1 VTLLFEDSDTSQEN
15 AMDQFTAKYCE
26 QIQGVLSGF
35 DRLVL
40 RGSPRRLSYAQGM
53 EEYLWQNRI
62 LFKDYAAHVKRVSER
77 IKKASLEPFRRQ
89 GLAVEFIRSM
99 EIDKEAVAR
108 GIAES
113 RGIQTGLVC
122 AISSLEPSPTYE
134 HSGTAMVARVRPCHV
149 LYHYQIHPQFGWMHA
164 RIQSWFPFHIQ
175 VCVNGRE
182 WLARQMDEAG
192 LRYRKQGNCF
202 VSVQDYER
210 AQQLL
215 NQQLRTNWV
224 EMLEGF
230 ADQLN
235 PVRRA
240 IFDKYPTEY
249 YWTCY
254 QSEWATDVVFKD
266 AEYLKRLM
274 RRLLPHG
281 LLNLSSGDILRF
293 LGKKVNMT
301 GEVPGQFGGKLQS
314 DLKRRQEGS
323 RLKFVMN
330 GNSVKCYD
338 KAFTIEGSVLRAAE
352 TTINNVKDFRV
363 YRSSQDRPDRP
374 SKWWPMR
381 KGVADLHRRVEVSQA
396 SNARLMNA
404 LTSVDDTRTMSELT
418 GLIQQPTIWKC
429 RRVRALRPWGED
441 ATLLKAISDGAYL
454 VNGFR
459 NRDIR
464 DHLYPAEADT
474 PAEQR
479 KLSAAVS
486 RRLRMLRA
494 HGLIQK
500 VPKTH
505 RYQVST
511 AGRTILAAVLTTART
526 SLRQLD
532 SLSEKAA

>member
-1 VTLLFEDSDTSQEN
+1 
-15 AMDQFTAKYCE
+15 MDQFTAKYCE

-40 RGSPRRLSYAQGM
+40 RGTPRRLSYAQGM

-281 LLNLSSGDILRF
+281 LLNLCSGDILRF

-352 TTINNVKDFRV
+352 
-363 YRSSQDRPDRP
+363 QRPI
-374 SKWWPMR
+374 
-381 KGVADLHRRVEVSQA
+381 
-396 SNARLMNA
+396 
-404 LTSVDDTRTMSELT
+404 RT
-418 GLIQQPTIWKC
+418 
-429 RRVRALRPWGED
+429 
-441 ATLLKAISDGAYL
+441 
-454 VNGFR
+454 
-459 NRDIR
+459 
-464 DHLYPAEADT
+464 
-474 PAEQR
+474 
-479 KLSAAVS
+479 
-486 RRLRMLRA
+486 
-494 HGLIQK
+494 
-500 VPKTH
+500 
-505 RYQVST
+505 
-511 AGRTILAAVLTTART
+511 
-526 SLRQLD
+526 
-532 SLSEKAA
+532 

>member
-1 VTLLFEDSDTSQEN
+1 
-15 AMDQFTAKYCE
+15 MDQFTAKYCE

-210 AQQLL
+210 CPAVAQPAVTYQL
-215 NQQLRTNWV
+215 
-224 EMLEGF
+224 G
-230 ADQLN
+230 
-235 PVRRA
+235 
-240 IFDKYPTEY
+240 
-249 YWTCY
+249 
-254 QSEWATDVVFKD
+254 
-266 AEYLKRLM
+266 
-274 RRLLPHG
+274 
-281 LLNLSSGDILRF
+281 
-293 LGKKVNMT
+293 
-301 GEVPGQFGGKLQS
+301 
-314 DLKRRQEGS
+314 
-323 RLKFVMN
+323 
-330 GNSVKCYD
+330 
-338 KAFTIEGSVLRAAE
+338 
-352 TTINNVKDFRV
+352 
-363 YRSSQDRPDRP
+363 
-374 SKWWPMR
+374 
-381 KGVADLHRRVEVSQA
+381 
-396 SNARLMNA
+396 
-404 LTSVDDTRTMSELT
+404 
-418 GLIQQPTIWKC
+418 
-429 RRVRALRPWGED
+429 
-441 ATLLKAISDGAYL
+441 
-454 VNGFR
+454 
-459 NRDIR
+459 RD
-464 DHLYPAEADT
+464 
-474 PAEQR
+474 
-479 KLSAAVS
+479 
-486 RRLRMLRA
+486 
-494 HGLIQK
+494 
-500 VPKTH
+500 
-505 RYQVST
+505 
-511 AGRTILAAVLTTART
+511 AGRVCRPVEPGSASYL
-526 SLRQLD
+526 
-532 SLSEKAA
+532 